1 MGGIANGLACHGGFR
16 PYVAT
21 FLTFSDYMRGSVRV
35 AALSGLPVIYDWT
48 HDSVGLGEDGPTH
61 QPVEQYAAL
70 RAIPNLWFVRPAD
83 ANETA
88 AAWALALERTSGPTA
103 LALTRQKLPVLPGTP
118 EGARGGVRRGA
129 YVIRPAS
136 SEAAGG
142 APDLVYVATGSEVQL
157 AVAAAE
163 SLEAEGIATRVV
175 SLPCWE
181 AFEAQDA
188 AYRESVLPAAAKKR
202 VAVEIGVS
210 LGWER
215 WAGDEG
221 AIVALDHFGTS
232 APAGTILEE
241 FGFTADA
248 VAAVGRR
255 VVREGLHG
263 RVAAPPVPHPGGSR

>member
-1 MGGIANGLACHGGFR
+1 
-16 PYVAT
+16 
-21 FLTFSDYMRGSVRV
+21 MRGSVRV
-35 AALSGLPVIYDWT
+35 AALSGLPVIYVWT

-61 QPVEQYAAL
+61 QPVEHYAAL

-88 AAWALALERTSGPTA
+88 AAWALALERTDGPTA

-118 EGARGGVRRGA
+118 EGARAGVRHGG
-129 YVIRPAS
+129 YVLRAAS
-136 SEAAGG
+136 SEAGG
-142 APDLVYVATGSEVQL
+142 GVPDLVIVATGSEVQL
-157 AVAAAE
+157 AVAAADA
-163 SLEAEGIATRVV
+163 LEAEGIATRVV

-181 AFEAQDA
+181 AFEAQEA

-202 VAVEIGVS
+202 VAVEMGVS

-232 APAGTILEE
+232 APAGTILKE

-255 VVREGLHG
+255 VVREGFRG
-263 RVAAPPVPHPGGSR
+263 RVTAPSAPHPGGTR